1 MGNAVATQSNSVNLP
16 DRSSSAFVVDSCKS
30 DTVNGDIDLSGSI
43 DVDGT
48 ANIDVLD
55 VDEGSNIAGG
65 LVVTGGLTANSAQI
79 SDLTDNRVVIAGSSG
94 ELEDS
99 GNLTFDGST
108 LGITGSIDLS
118 ADIDVDGT
126 ANIDILDVDG
136 ASNFGADVVFA
147 GAGSTNIT
155 FDQSTAKLKFDDN
168 AEIQSS
174 VQVEI

>member
-16 DRSSSAFVVDSCKS
+16 DSSAATIRANL
-30 DTVNGDIDLSGSI
+30 TVNGDIDLSGSI

-55 VDEGSNIAGG
+55 VDEGGNIAGG

-126 ANIDILDVDG
+126 ANLDVLDVDG
-136 ASNFGADVVFA
+136 TANFADDVTLVA
-147 GAGSTNIT
+147 AGS
-155 FDQSTAKLKFDDN
+155 STILFLSL
-168 AEIQSS
+168 IH
-174 VQVEI
+174 I